1 MSSINSISQHIP
13 TFVMTSDS
21 GRVLSETTIQ
31 RLLALG
37 IDPTTVT
44 TETEAQILIAQAE
57 AAKNQENPEQKEGG
71 KQQEERKAELQQ
83 NIFNKMDMISVSN
96 KLILG
101 L

>member
-1 MSSINSISQHIP
+1 MSSINLISSHIP
-13 TFVMTSDS
+13 SFVMTTDS

-37 IDPTTVT
+37 IDPTTIT
-44 TETEAQILIAQAE
+44 TETEAQIKIAQAE
-57 AAKNQENPEQKEGG
+57 AARNQENSQDGGKNQEKQKE
-71 KQQEERKAELQQ
+71 ELQQ
-83 NIFNKMDMISVSN
+83 NIFNTMDMMSISN